1 VWVDPSVVDGAR
13 QPTWSTVSTPM
24 GQWLATPSVVGPA
37 ADPRIPNLFILGAP
51 KAGTT
56 FLHQALRLAPSV
68 YMSAVKEPGYFISER
83 DQRRG
88 LSYYLDAYFARAS
101 GHPIR
106 GESTPWYLYS
116 EHALEGIAALPSVD
130 ATRFV
135 VLVRRPSARA
145 RSMYLDQVRLNRE
158 RRTFEQAVEDELE
171 MLAAGDLAPDVR
183 RRYVWGGLY
192 SDHIERWRAAFGEAR
207 VHVIVLEDIATDGD
221 RVWSE
226 LGRFLDHDL
235 GPSRFGAV
243 SERDRNPTGT
253 LRWPRLDGFL
263 RSFEGREQPLIEAAK
278 RILPPGLHRLVLQQV
293 TRLNRAT
300 GGQIDADPHQSTI
313 EMLDEHYRPEIDRLA
328 VLLGRSLSAWS
339 EPAGHQPDDAPSRI
353 APPARTAPLRVLH
366 LVTRSHRRGAEL
378 VAMELADELDRLGH
392 RNRLV
397 ALSPGLDGGQEPG
410 LVPLATFG
418 RIGAP
423 EVLSLAWRFRRLL
436 AEEPADVVLAHG
448 GWAAQVAALA
458 VPREGPL
465 LVWQHILGV
474 HDKVWGPPR
483 RHWWRSVSHRV
494 DICVALT
501 DDLGVELHRLGF
513 RGPMWII
520 PNSRKPDRFRGLDR
534 AAASARLRLE
544 VGVPA
549 DTPLIG
555 FVGHLVRQKRPER
568 ALDVM
573 ALLRAQGS
581 SAHLVVAG
589 AGLLRGDLDTRVQLL
604 GLGEAVTFLGHRSDV
619 EWVFGGVDLAVLTSE
634 AEGIPGVAIEALMAG
649 CPMVTV
655 PVGGVAE
662 VVEHGVTG
670 LVLDDDEPA
679 TMAAAVAGLLD
690 DEPTREA
697 MGRESRRRTDKFTA
711 SATAAAYAERL
722 TAAIAAR

>member
-1 VWVDPSVVDGAR
+1 
-13 QPTWSTVSTPM
+13 M
-24 GQWLATPSVVGPA
+24 GQWLATSPIIGAS
-37 ADPRIPNLFILGAP
+37 ADPRTPNLFILGAP

-56 FLHQALRLAPSV
+56 FLHQALRLVPSV

-88 LSYYLDAYFARAS
+88 LGYYLDAYFSRAA

-116 EHALEGIAALPSVD
+116 EHALERIAALPTPD
-130 ATRFV
+130 PPGFV

-145 RSMYLDQVRLNRE
+145 RSMFLDQVRLNRE
-158 RRTFEQAVEDELE
+158 PRTFEEAVGEELE
-171 MLAAGDLAPDVR
+171 MLAAGDLGPDVR
-183 RRYVWGGLY
+183 QRYVWGGLY
-192 SDHIERWRAAFGEAR
+192 SDHVQRWRAAFGEAR
-207 VHVIVLEDIATDGD
+207 VHVIVLEDMAEDGE
-221 RVWSE
+221 RVWAG
-226 LGRFLDHDL
+226 LAGFLDHDL
-235 GPSRFGAV
+235 GPTRFGAV

-253 LRWPRLDGFL
+253 LRWPRLDGFI
-263 RSFEGREQPLIEAAK
+263 RSFEGREQPVIEAAK
-278 RILPPGLHRLVLQQV
+278 RVLPPGLHRRVLQQV
-293 TRLNRAT
+293 TRLNRAM
-300 GGQIDADPHQSTI
+300 GGELDAHAHRLTL
-313 EMLDEHYRPEIDRLA
+313 EALDEYYRTEVERLEA
-328 VLLGRSLSAWS
+328 LLGRSLAAWS
-339 EPAGHQPDDAPSRI
+339 APLGHQADDAPTRV
-353 APPARTAPLRVLH
+353 APPERTAPLRVLH

-410 LVPLATFG
+410 LVPLAAYG

-423 EVLSLAWRFRRLL
+423 ELLSLAWRFRRLL
-436 AEEPADVVLAHG
+436 TEEPADVVLAHG

-458 VPREGPL
+458 VPRGGPL

-474 HDKVWGPPR
+474 HDKVWGSPR
-483 RHWWRSVSHRV
+483 RHWWRSVSRRV

-501 DDLGVELHRLGF
+501 DDLAAELHLLGF
-513 RGPMWII
+513 RGTVWII
-520 PNSRKPDRFRGLDR
+520 PNSRKPDRFRDLDR
-534 AAASARLRLE
+534 ATASASLHRE

-573 ALLRAQGS
+573 ALLRAQGR

-589 AGLLRGDLDTRVQLL
+589 AGALRADLEARIERL
-604 GLGEAVTFLGHRSDV
+604 GLGGAVTFLGHRSDV
-619 EWVFGGVDLAVLTSE
+619 EWVFGGVDLVVLTSE

-655 PVGGVAE
+655 PVGGVTE

-670 LVLDDDEPA
+670 LVLDDDDPA

-690 DEPTREA
+690 DERTREA
-697 MGRESRRRTDKFTA
+697 MSREGRLRTDRFSA
-711 SATAAAYAERL
+711 SATAAAYAQRL
-722 TAAIAAR
+722 TAAIAGR

>member
-1 VWVDPSVVDGAR
+1 
-13 QPTWSTVSTPM
+13 VSAPM
-24 GQWLATPSVVGPA
+24 GQWLATPPTIGAA
-37 ADPRIPNLFILGAP
+37 ADPRTPNLFILGAP

-56 FLHQALRLAPSV
+56 FLHQALRLVPSV

-88 LSYYLDAYFARAS
+88 LGYYLDAYFSRAA
-101 GHPIR
+101 GHDIR

-116 EHALEGIAALPSVD
+116 ERALERIAALPDPEPS
-130 ATRFV
+130 RFV

-158 RRTFEQAVEDELE
+158 RRTFEAAVERELE
-171 MLAAGDLAPDVR
+171 LLTAGRLYPDVR
-183 RRYVWGGLY
+183 QRYVWGGLY
-192 SDHIERWRAAFGEAR
+192 SDHIQRWRAAFGEAR
-207 VHVIVLEDIATDGD
+207 VHVIVLEDVAEDGE
-221 RVWSE
+221 RVWAE
-226 LGRFLDHDL
+226 LAGFLRHDL

-243 SERDRNPTGT
+243 GERDRNPSGT
-253 LRWPRLDGFL
+253 LRWPRLDGFI
-263 RSFEGREQPLIEAAK
+263 RSFEGREQPVIEAAK
-278 RILPPGLHRLVLQQV
+278 RVLPPGLHRRVLQQV
-293 TRLNRAT
+293 TRLNRAR
-300 GGQIDADPHQSTI
+300 GGELDAHAHQSTL
-313 EMLDEHYRPEIDRLA
+313 EALDEYYQPEVERLE
-328 VLLGRSLSAWS
+328 VLLGRSLAAWS
-339 EPAGHQPDDAPSRI
+339 APPGHQADDAPTRV
-353 APPARTAPLRVLH
+353 APPGRAVPLRVLH

-410 LVPLATFG
+410 LVPLAAFG

-423 EVLSLAWRFRRLL
+423 EVVSLAWRFRRLL
-436 AEEPADVVLAHG
+436 TKEPADVVLAHG

-458 VPREGPL
+458 VPRDGPL

-483 RHWWRSVSHRV
+483 RHWWWSVSRRV
-494 DICVALT
+494 DVCVALT
-501 DDLGVELHRLGF
+501 DVLGAELYRLGF

-520 PNSRKPDRFRGLDR
+520 PNSRKPDRFRDLDR
-534 AAASARLRLE
+534 ATASARLHRE

-573 ALLRAQGS
+573 ALLRAQGR

-589 AGLLRGDLDTRVQLL
+589 AGPLRADLDARVELL
-604 GLGEAVTFLGHRSDV
+604 GLGGAVTFLGHRSDV
-619 EWVFGGVDLAVLTSE
+619 EWVFGGVDLVVLTSE

-655 PVGGVAE
+655 PVGGVTE

-679 TMAAAVAGLLD
+679 TMAAVVAGLLD
-690 DEPTREA
+690 DERTRQT
-697 MGRESRRRTDKFTA
+697 MSRESRLRTDRFSA
-711 SATAAAYAERL
+711 STTAAAYAQRL
-722 TAAIAAR
+722 TAAIAGR